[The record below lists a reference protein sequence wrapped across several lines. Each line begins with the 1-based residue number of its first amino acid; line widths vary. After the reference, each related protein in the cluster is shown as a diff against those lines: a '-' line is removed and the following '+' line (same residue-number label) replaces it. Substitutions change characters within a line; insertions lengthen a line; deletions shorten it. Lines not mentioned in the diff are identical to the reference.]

1 MVNDYCDFNQKKKKK
16 RVWLRYPYLIN
27 DTRASNSTDNC
38 KTSRIGIGTAMECL
52 SGWYHVYSLGIRCLR
67 FYRYTIELIDR
78 FFLDASLMTAILPVE
93 RLVSNRLYIETWV
106 IPRHWN
112 KWRLQH
118 WFNTGRVI
126 IRAQAKEETRSKS
139 ISGNYPRARI
149 WIRCYFPP
157 MKYDH
162 RRYFTSQAR
171 CLCL

>member
-1 MVNDYCDFNQKKKKK
+1 MGD
-16 RVWLRYPYLIN
+16 
-27 DTRASNSTDNC
+27 STYI
-38 KTSRIGIGTAMECL
+38 RR
-52 SGWYHVYSLGIRCLR
+52 IRCSR

-126 IRAQAKEETRSKS
+126 IRAQAKEEARSKS

-149 WIRCYFPP
+149 WIRCYFPS

-162 RRYFTSQAR
+162 RRYFTLDACAFNNRPDERVAR
-171 CLCL
+171 HGYNDNRGIRILLPLLASFSV